1 MRELRK
7 ANRFELKL
15 PLRLVR
21 VGSQHISKTVETKNV
36 SSLGVLFINETPLT
50 IGESIEY
57 VITLPAQI
65 AGAEVSIRCLG
76 KVVRHQPIGDAEPQ
90 VVATAATLERYEFL
104 RQPQ

>member
-1 MRELRK
+1 MRK

-21 VGSQHISKTVETKNV
+21 VGSQHLSKIVETKNV
-36 SSLGVLFINETPLT
+36 SSLGVLFINETPLA
-50 IGESIEY
+50 IGEAIEY

-65 AGAEVSIRCLG
+65 AGSEVSIRCLG
-76 KVVRHQPIGDAEPQ
+76 KVVRHQPLENQDGP

-104 RQPQ
+104 RHT